1 MKTTKK
7 ILALVLAIVMC
18 IVATSCSQ
26 YQKATIGADG
36 SVTMYQK
43 TSIEKE
49 KLESIK
55 QKLSNKDNPFTGDVK
70 QDETYLLMVQAFETE
85 AKEETVDG
93 KVYLALEETDNSY
106 TLADLLDTYAL
117 EYENGAGEISATEM
131 WAFTPEAYYE
141 ESGEDGDEYD
151 DELEK
156 YSVAME
162 ALGINPTYTSHIS
175 FPYKIT
181 ATNCQKIDDYT
192 VAEPQ
197 EDITLYYVVT
207 EKSEA
212 DWTKAKDIEA
222 ELKKKALEQLKPV
235 KPKSVDVSYDTKSQ
249 FCVRWDAY
257 KYDEDTDELVDY
269 GNGAEIQVSVNGGK
283 WKKPIK
289 IGYGDMGYYSY
300 KFKQGNTYQ
309 FRVRNLRTSPSG
321 AFKTQYSAYKVSRK
335 ITVPYLDT
343 CPNAKVVSN
352 AKKTF
357 TVSFKKPHKIKCDGY
372 EIKYSTDKKFK
383 KNVKTVQVARQILPV
398 TVRELKSGKTYYVK
412 IRKYVQAGAEYD
424 YKIYGKWTKA
434 FKVKVK

>member
-7 ILALVLAIVMC
+7 ILAVVLAIVMC
-18 IVATSCSQ
+18 IVATSCAQ
-26 YQKATIGADG
+26 YQKATISADG

-43 TSIEKE
+43 ATIEKE

-55 QKLSNKDNPFTGDVK
+55 QKLSNKDNPFTGDVE
-70 QDETYLLMVQAFETE
+70 QDATYLAIVEEFEKL

-93 KVYLALEETDNSY
+93 KVYLTFEETDDTY
-106 TLADLLDTYAL
+106 TLADLLDAYAL
-117 EYENGAGEISATEM
+117 DYENGAGEISPTEM

-141 ESGEDGDEYD
+141 EPSEDTESLD
-151 DELEK
+151 K

-181 ATNCQKIDDYT
+181 ATNCEKIDDYT

-197 EDITLYYVVT
+197 EDVTLYYVVT
-207 EKSEA
+207 EKSTAE
-212 DWTKAKDIEA
+212 WTKAKNIEA
-222 ELKKKALEQLKPV
+222 ELKAKALKQLKPV
-235 KPKSVDVSYDTKSQ
+235 KPTYVDVSYESKSE
-249 FCVRWDAY
+249 FYIEWDEGR
-257 KYDEDTDELVDY
+257 YDEATDGFLEY
-269 GNGAEIQVSVNGGK
+269 GNAAEIQVSVNGGK
-283 WKKPIK
+283 WKNVSK
-289 IGYGDMGYYSY
+289 IGYYDMGYYSY
-300 KFKQGNTYQ
+300 KFKQGKTYQ

-335 ITVPYLDT
+335 ITVPYFDS
-343 CPNAKVVSN
+343 CPNGKVVSK

-383 KNVKTVQVARQILPV
+383 KSVKSVQVARQIMPV

-412 IRKYVQAGAEYD
+412 IRKYVQAGAGYT
-424 YKIYGKWTKA
+424 YKVYGKWTKA
-434 FKVKVK
+434 FKIKVK